1 MLYTVAM
8 VSRSHLT
15 NKCLLYFR
23 CKIYTEIPLGCTL
36 KKIDECCYEPDCSHP
51 GNMGASA
58 TTNQIIARTSVQ
70 SSTSIESAGT
80 NAASSNGTSV
90 ASSSGNDTT
99 SASEKTGRRILSKQ
113 GQGGK
118 VGTGMANAPNTG
130 QFSCRLV
137 KINVT
142 WLDMQ
147 YVTSS
152 LRYRM

>member
-1 MLYTVAM
+1 
-8 VSRSHLT
+8 
-15 NKCLLYFR
+15 
-23 CKIYTEIPLGCTL
+23 
-36 KKIDECCYEPDCSHP
+36 
-51 GNMGASA
+51 MGASA
-58 TTNQIIARTSVQ
+58 TTNQIITRTSVQ

-90 ASSSGNDTT
+90 TSSSGNDTT
-99 SASEKTGRRILSKQ
+99 SASEKTGRILSKQ